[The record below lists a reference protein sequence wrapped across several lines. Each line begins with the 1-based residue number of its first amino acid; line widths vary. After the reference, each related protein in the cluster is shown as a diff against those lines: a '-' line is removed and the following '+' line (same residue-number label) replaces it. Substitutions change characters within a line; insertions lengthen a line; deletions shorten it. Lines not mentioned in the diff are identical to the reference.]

1 MQTPEIIE
9 AAVQRFTD
17 EYIFPDKAALAAG
30 ALTAALSAGDF
41 DALDGPALCSRVTE
55 IFYEH
60 CADKHLRLI
69 WSEESQDLGQ
79 EYADDDGD
87 ALFAALMLAQNPGVR
102 RVERLEGNIGYLDLT
117 MVPDAAAG
125 APVIAAA
132 MQLVARTEALI
143 IDLRANRGGAP
154 NGVQLWCSYLF
165 RDDQTHLN
173 DLYSRSKGG
182 TRQYWTLAHV
192 DGPRYL
198 DRPVYVLTSGT
209 TFSGGEEFACN
220 LKTRKRATLVGET
233 TRGGAHPTDFHP
245 LTPHIMV
252 SIPNARAV
260 NPVTGTNWEGVGV
273 EPDVAVSA
281 EEAFDVA
288 YRDARAKT
296 AEGRPA

>member
-9 AAVQRFTD
+9 AAVQRLTD
-17 EYIFPDKAALAAG
+17 EYIFPDKATLTAG

-41 DALDGPALCSRVTE
+41 DALNGPALCTRVTE
-55 IFYEH
+55 IFFEH

-69 WSEESQDLGQ
+69 WSEEPQDLD
-79 EYADDDGD
+79 ESDSD
-87 ALFAALMLAQNPGVR
+87 ALFNALITAENHGIR

-117 MVPDAAAG
+117 MVTDASAG
-125 APVIAAA
+125 APAIAAA
-132 MQLVARTEALI
+132 MELVANTEALI

-165 RDDQTHLN
+165 PDDDTHLN
-173 DLYSRSKGG
+173 DIYSRVEDG

-192 DGPRYL
+192 DGRRYL
-198 DRPVYVLTSGT
+198 DRPVYILTSGT
-209 TFSGGEEFACN
+209 TFSGGEELAYN
-220 LKTRKRATLVGET
+220 LKTQKRATLIGET
-233 TRGGAHPTDFHP
+233 TRGGAHPTEWYP

-252 SIPNARAV
+252 SIPNARSI

-281 EEAFDVA
+281 EEAFEVA
-288 YRDARAKT
+288 YRNAREKI
-296 AEGRPA
+296 EPCHS